1 MSINHRIKQE
11 LFYLA
16 SVDILQGISLYFVVT
31 FHTLLWWDHFIDSKW
46 PDVSFFVLIFMAT
59 AMVIPPLFFF
69 LYAFNVVNSLLRRK
83 TKSDRQNSRTRLL
96 KRTFLFFLIAEFG
109 EGSTALV
116 NNPEYL
122 INFLL
127 TWELFHLFSFS
138 TIFLLGIFEIAWK
151 LEEIKNYDY
160 KKVSLF
166 TLSIILVSILGI
178 FLVIHDYTS
187 SQGFGRMY
195 IDLTIDSFLSRTIFE
210 YGQNPLIP
218 WLIFPVIG
226 GITAIYFDLPHNQIP
241 EVSKRGR
248 FTLLI
253 GIFSIIL
260 GIWFLGIEQY
270 ISTPVAY
277 PASSSFLFIAIGIVI
292 LSTTLSILF
301 IDLNKNKM
309 HYQTVIK
316 VFQPLILMSKITL
329 TVFIVHNIAFI
340 IPPNLPILELLISSE
355 TAAMILGLLYSS
367 FFILVAFIWQK
378 WHFKYSLEWM
388 ILQLQKSQWRW
399 WHKRGE

>member
-1 MSINHRIKQE
+1 MSINHKIKQE

-46 PDVSFFVLIFMAT
+46 PDVPFAISVFMAT
-59 AMVIPPLFFF
+59 AMLIPPLYFF

-138 TIFLLGIFEIAWK
+138 TIFLLGIFELAWK
-151 LEEIKNYDY
+151 LEEIKNFDY
-160 KKVSLF
+160 RKVTAF
-166 TLSIILVSILGI
+166 MLSIILIGILGA
-178 FLVIHDYTS
+178 FLLIHDYTS
-187 SQGFGRMY
+187 SQGFERMY
-195 IDLTIDSFLSRTIFE
+195 IDLNIDSFLSRAIFE

-226 GITAIYFDLPHNQIP
+226 GITAIYLDLPHNSTS
-241 EVSKRGR
+241 EVTKRSR
-248 FTLLI
+248 FTLLV
-253 GIFSIIL
+253 GILPVIL
-260 GIWFLGIEQY
+260 GVWLLGTERY

-277 PASSSFLFIAIGIVI
+277 PASSSFLFIAIGVVI
-292 LSTTLSILF
+292 LSTTLLILF
-301 IDLNKNKM
+301 IDLNTNKI
-309 HYQTVIK
+309 HHQTAIK
-316 VFQPLILMSKITL
+316 AFQPLILMSKITL
-329 TVFIVHNIAFI
+329 TVFIVHNVAFI
-340 IPPNLPILELLISSE
+340 ISPKLPILELLISSE

-378 WHFKYSLEWM
+378 WNFKYSLEWM
-388 ILQLQKSQWRW
+388 IIQLQKSQWRW
-399 WHKRGE
+399 WHKKKE

>member
-1 MSINHRIKQE
+1 MSINHKIKQE

-46 PDVSFFVLIFMAT
+46 PNVSFIVMVFMAT
-59 AMVIPPLFFF
+59 AMLIPPLFFF

-83 TKSDRQNSRTRLL
+83 TKSDRQNSRIRLL

-109 EGSTALV
+109 EGSTAFV

-151 LEEIKNYDY
+151 LEEIKNYNY
-160 KKVSLF
+160 RKVSVF
-166 TLSIILVSILGI
+166 TLFIILVSILSV
-178 FLVIHDYTS
+178 FLIIHDYAS
-187 SQGFGRMY
+187 NQGFEQMY
-195 IDLTIDSFLSRTIFE
+195 IDLNIDSFLSRTLFE

-226 GITAIYFDLPHNQIP
+226 GIAAIYFDLPHN
-241 EVSKRGR
+241 SKPGVLKKAR
-248 FTLLI
+248 FTILLSVI
-253 GIFSIIL
+253 SIIF
-260 GIWFLGIEQY
+260 GIWFLGTERY

-277 PASSSFLFIAIGIVI
+277 PASSSFLFIAIGVVL
-292 LSTTLSILF
+292 LSTTFLILF
-301 IDLNKNKM
+301 IDLNTNKG
-309 HYQTVIK
+309 HHQTVIK

-329 TVFIVHNIAFI
+329 TVFIVHNVAFI
-340 IPPNLPILELLISSE
+340 ISPKIPILELLISTD
-355 TAAMILGLLYSS
+355 TAALILGLLYSS
-367 FFILVAFIWQK
+367 FFILVAFFWQR

-399 WHKRGE
+399 WNKN